1 MGRTRMGRPLA
12 GLLGLCLAIALAVP
26 AGARGN
32 EGGSGVSTSGSRT
45 DTGAQAS
52 VGSQN
57 AIPTTGRRAHRGRG
71 APTTTCTFYAIN
83 PLNPLGA
90 TGGEINPRDQPE
102 GTQSWRT
109 CVDTATRQSTGIPT
123 LYTTPPPSSPDLT
136 NQLVDQALANID
148 IDLPVP
154 HLSPPAETFPNFDT
168 WLWTDDLPTQ
178 TASATA
184 AGVTV
189 TVIAQLVS
197 TKYEILAVPGK
208 ASRDDN
214 KTITC
219 NGAPTPYN
227 PSRPDNTQ
235 RTTCSHRFSAPTR
248 DLTIDT
254 TATWQLAWTAT
265 NGTGA
270 NLGTV
275 DRTVTTPYRVQ
286 EKQTVI
292 RTP

>member
-102 GTQSWRT
+102 GTQSWRI

-148 IDLPVP
+148 IDLPTP
-154 HLSPPAETFPNFDT
+154 HLSPPNETFPNFDT

-178 TASATA
+178 TASASA
-184 AGVTV
+184 AGVTATV
-189 TVIAQLVS
+189 TARLVS
-197 TKYEILAVPGK
+197 TRFQINPALDR

-214 KTITC
+214 TTITC
-219 NGAPTPYN
+219 NGAPTPYDTAL
-227 PSRPDNTQ
+227 PEKAQ